1 MKNIIAAS
9 IIAAATAT
17 GAAIAADAP
26 ADIQLPK
33 PAVTGGMPLLDAL
46 SARKSTRAFADK
58 ELDPQLLSDLLW
70 ATCGI
75 NREDGRRTAPTAV
88 NWQEIDV
95 YVVLKDGTYLYDPAK
110 NALVG
115 KFPGDNRAKTG
126 FQPFAG
132 TAPVNLVF
140 VADTAKMTAR
150 SQSDIDLY
158 AATDTAFAS
167 QNTYLFC
174 ASAGLGTVVR
184 GAIDRAAIAK
194 MLELPETSRVI
205 LAQSIGY
212 PAE

>member
-9 IIAAATAT
+9 ILAAATAT
-17 GAAIAADAP
+17 GAAIAADVP

-33 PAVTGGMPLLDAL
+33 PTVTGGMPLLDAL
-46 SARKSTRAFADK
+46 SARKSTRAFAEK
-58 ELDPQLLSDLLW
+58 ALDPQMLSDLLW

-75 NREDGRRTAPTAV
+75 NRDDGRRTAPTAC

-95 YVVLKDGTYLYDPAK
+95 YVVMQDGTYIYDPAK
-110 NALVG
+110 NALIG
-115 KFPGDNRAKTG
+115 KFAGDNRAQTG
-126 FQPFAG
+126 LQPFAA

-140 VADTAKMTAR
+140 VADTARMSAR

-158 AATDTAFAS
+158 TATDTAFAS
-167 QNTYLFC
+167 QNAYLFC
-174 ASAGLGTVVR
+174 ANAGLATVVR

-194 MLELPETSRVI
+194 LLELPATSRVI
-205 LAQSIGY
+205 LAQSIGH